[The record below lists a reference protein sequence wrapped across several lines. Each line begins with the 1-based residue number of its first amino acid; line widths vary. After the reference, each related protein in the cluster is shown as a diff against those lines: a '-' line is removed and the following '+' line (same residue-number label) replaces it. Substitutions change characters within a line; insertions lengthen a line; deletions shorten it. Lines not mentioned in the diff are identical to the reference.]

1 MSKKHRLI
9 KGICDKLKGSTAI
22 NFQMKIKEVLK
33 KYYEAKNKTFE
44 MPRPQGGD
52 KKNDGYVRE
61 DNTYYQ
67 IFSPIQEKNN
77 LTLKKEILKKLEND
91 LKGLLEILYKE
102 ERWTKKLDKFIFLV
116 NTFDNELPEDSN
128 NEYEEI
134 RKKYEDLYKEYK
146 LNFTLDVKN
155 IEYIRD
161 ILKILSEDD
170 LEEITEYLDLSYLN
184 DTIDNIRISDV
195 YDVICEISSNFFEK
209 DFKLP
214 LNKDYIRISSE
225 EKIHINDLKNKR
237 ERINEIISKLDTVE
251 KAIEILSNNIED
263 NEKFESAKEYIIKT
277 YKKLRTKFTGDILY
291 DKIIEKITKFLKNGK
306 AFSIPVE
313 YLVVY
318 IFDRCDIFE
327 KEKEANK

>member
-1 MSKKHRLI
+1 M
-9 KGICDKLKGSTAI
+9 
-22 NFQMKIKEVLK
+22 
-33 KYYEAKNKTFE
+33 
-44 MPRPQGGD
+44 
-52 KKNDGYVRE
+52 
-61 DNTYYQ
+61 
-67 IFSPIQEKNN
+67 
-77 LTLKKEILKKLEND
+77 
-91 LKGLLEILYKE
+91 KGLLEILYKGK
-102 ERWTKKLDKFIFLV
+102 RWTKKLDKFIFLV

-134 RKKYEDLYKEYK
+134 RKKYENLYKEYK
-146 LNFTLDVKN
+146 LNFTLEVKN
-155 IEYIRD
+155 VEYIRD
-161 ILKILSEDD
+161 ILKTLSEDD

-195 YDVICEISSNFFEK
+195 YDVICEISSKFFEK

-225 EKIHINDLKNKR
+225 EKIDINDLKNKK
-237 ERINEIISKLDTVE
+237 ERINEIISKLDIVE
-251 KAIEILSNNIED
+251 KAIEILSNDIED

-327 KEKEANK
+327 KEKEGDK

>member
-1 MSKKHRLI
+1 MVKKHRLI
-9 KGICDKLKGSTAI
+9 KGICDKLRGITAI

-33 KYYEAKNKTFE
+33 IYYETKNKTFE

-52 KKNDGYVRE
+52 KKNDGYVKE
-61 DNTYYQ
+61 DNIYYQ

-91 LKGLLEILYKE
+91 LKGLLEILYKGK
-102 ERWTKKLDKFIFLV
+102 RWTKKLDKFIFLV

-134 RKKYEDLYKEYK
+134 RKKYENLYKEYK
-146 LNFTLDVKN
+146 LNFTLEVKN
-155 IEYIRD
+155 VEYIRD
-161 ILKILSEDD
+161 ILKTLSEDD
-170 LEEITEYLDLSYLN
+170 LEEITEYL
-184 DTIDNIRISDV
+184 DNIRISDV
-195 YDVICEISSNFFEK
+195 YDVICEISSKFFEK

-225 EKIHINDLKNKR
+225 EKIDINDLKNKK
-237 ERINEIISKLDTVE
+237 ERINEIISKLDIVE
-251 KAIEILSNNIED
+251 KAIEILSNDIED

-327 KEKEANK
+327 KEKEGNK